1 LGKRPREPRWLSRT
15 VVDAIHADQLRQH
28 GGLAGIRDDNALE
41 SALARPKQKWSY
53 GGEGD
58 MAILAAA
65 YGFGLA
71 RNHPYRDGNKR
82 IAFLAIATFL
92 GVNGYELIASDADV
106 VTTMMALAA
115 GNLSEGELA
124 AWIREHREPT
134 RVKDAGG

>member
-1 LGKRPREPRWLSRT
+1 
-15 VVDAIHADQLRQH
+15 
-28 GGLAGIRDDNALE
+28 
-41 SALARPKQKWSY
+41 
-53 GGEGD
+53 
-58 MAILAAA
+58 MAIFAAA